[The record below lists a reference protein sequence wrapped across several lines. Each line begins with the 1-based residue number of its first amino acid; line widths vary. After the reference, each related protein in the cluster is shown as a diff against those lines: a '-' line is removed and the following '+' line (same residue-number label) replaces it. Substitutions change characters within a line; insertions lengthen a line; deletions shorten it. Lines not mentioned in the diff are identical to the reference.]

1 MGSILIVTASEQ
13 NKDFFTKL
21 FVSTSITN
29 ISFVTNG
36 SETRRMLSQKDFDII
51 LINTPLPD
59 EFGYDLAE
67 NLAQTTTSGIMMVVK
82 SELYDEMFDKVAD
95 CGVLVI
101 AKPISR
107 QLFYQSLRLASA
119 TRVRLLNLRNEN
131 IKLKNKVEEIRIINR
146 AKCTLIQYL
155 SMTEPQA
162 HRYLEKQAMDMR
174 MTKLEVA
181 KRVLSTYDNY

>member
-1 MGSILIVTASEQ
+1 MVAH
-13 NKDFFTKL
+13 
-21 FVSTSITN
+21 
-29 ISFVTNG
+29 
-36 SETRRMLSQKDFDII
+36 KDFDVI

-59 EFGYDLAE
+59 EFGYELAE
-67 NLAQTTTSGIMMVVK
+67 NLTQITTSGIMMIVK
-82 SELYDEMFDKVAD
+82 SEISDEMFEKVAD
-95 CGVLVI
+95 YGVLVVS
-101 AKPISR
+101 KPISR
-107 QLFYQSLRLASA
+107 QLFFQSLRLVSA
-119 TRVRLLNLRNEN
+119 TRARLLNLRNEN